1 MVKVYVDGKDNT
13 SIAFPQ
19 GNNLEKEV
27 AFLMWWPRVRDTSLP
42 MASTIGHRSRVHVYC
57 PMVSRTLIGVK
68 EKDGRLLRCT
78 SKT

>member
-27 AFLMWWPRVRDTSLP
+27 AFLMWWATGQGRVPAYGLY
-42 MASTIGHRSRVHVYC
+42 HRAPKRVEVFC
-57 PMVSRTLIGVK
+57 PMIGTLIGIK
-68 EKDGRLLRCT
+68 QKDGRLFEVYI
-78 SKT
+78 